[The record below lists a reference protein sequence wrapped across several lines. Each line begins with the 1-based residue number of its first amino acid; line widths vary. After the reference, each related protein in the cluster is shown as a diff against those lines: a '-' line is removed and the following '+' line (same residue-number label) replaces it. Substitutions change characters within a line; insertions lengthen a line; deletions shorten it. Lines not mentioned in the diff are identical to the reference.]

1 MRIGYR
7 VCGVVMS
14 LVLLLSC
21 SSCDRT
27 VPASRT
33 GFALDTVVSVT
44 VYEANTDKEKLLD
57 DCFTELERLEGL
69 LSATIADSDISRIN
83 GAGGKPVVVA
93 EETAELLSLSQ
104 WYGRLSDGAF
114 DITMRPVTALWDF
127 SSETVPDAAVLSEA
141 VSLVDYRRLAVEGTT
156 VTLPTGALETGGIA
170 KGYIADRL
178 CDLLR
183 AGGATSALIDLGGN
197 IVVLGQKGKSDW
209 RVGIKDPAN
218 TAELCAVVSGSD
230 LSVVTSGIYERG
242 FTKDGVRYH
251 HLLSPETG
259 EPVQNELASVT
270 IVSKSSVQADA
281 LSTACFVMGEEKG
294 MALAASLDGVEVLF
308 VRRDGTIRATAGL
321 SYETV

>member
-156 VTLPTGALETGGIA
+156 VTLPTGALEPGGIA

>member
-1 MRIGYR
+1 MCIGYR

-141 VSLVDYRRLAVEGTT
+141 VSLVDYRCLAVEGTT
-156 VTLPTGALETGGIA
+156 VTLPTGALEPGGIA

>member
-83 GAGGKPVVVA
+83 GAGGKPVAVA

-156 VTLPTGALETGGIA
+156 VTLPTGALEPGGIA

>member
-7 VCGVVMS
+7 VCAFIVS

-21 SSCDRT
+21 SSCGGT
-27 VPASRT
+27 APASRT
-33 GFALDTVVSVT
+33 GFALDTVVSIT
-44 VYEANTDKEKLLD
+44 VYEADADKETLLD
-57 DCFTELERLEGL
+57 NCFAELARLEGL
-69 LSATIADSDISRIN
+69 LSATVEGSDISRIN
-83 GAGGKPVVVA
+83 KAGGKPVTVSA
-93 EETAELLSLSQ
+93 ETAELLSLSQ
-104 WYGRLSDGAF
+104 RYGQLSGGAF

-127 SSETVPDAAVLSEA
+127 STQTVPDSAVLAEA
-141 VSLVDYRRLAVEGTT
+141 VSMVDYRRLTVADTT
-156 VTLPTGALETGGIA
+156 VTLPTGALEPGGIA

-197 IVVLGQKGKSDW
+197 IVVLGKKGKTDW
-209 RVGIKDPAN
+209 RVGIKDPAD

-259 EPVQNELASVT
+259 MPVQNELASVT

-281 LSTACFVMGEEKG
+281 LSTACFVLGEEQG
-294 MALAASLDGVEVLF
+294 MALAASLDGVEALF
-308 VRRDGTIRATAGL
+308 VRRDGTMRATAGL

>member
-69 LSATIADSDISRIN
+69 LSATIADSDISHIN

-156 VTLPTGALETGGIA
+156 VTLPTGALEPGGIA